1 MSLNEM
7 YDSIGIREKETWV
20 EGMGSTFDI
29 FEGEECRWIDLGGQ
43 SNQYAYYHNYL
54 TDVTYP
60 ENAELYEFI
69 SYYEHEYIPFLQS
82 GNAWVINGIGGVY
95 SRYMIAD
102 TTVINE
108 KEYSVL
114 TERWVYI
121 NKNKLEDVNYKTYL
135 REEGKKVYQYQYKEG
150 FVPVWHNTEHLFF
163 DFGAQKGDSIVFADW
178 DEYKLTLV
186 IDDICQTVL
195 DNKVRDVFYVS
206 YIILA
211 KEIEEEFIDGRD
223 IWIEGIGPT
232 IGGVF
237 DCKWRL
243 ASGTSWYYC
252 FHNYNTGYTYPE
264 DVTML
269 DFSAVHATPSDANTL
284 TLHRNGNALMAVFP
298 TASAGEAITHYDATG
313 RVVATQPIRTGATTA
328 TIDITAL
335 PAGVYI
341 ARLNSGATA
350 KVVL

>member
-1 MSLNEM
+1 MKRIL
-7 YDSIGIREKETWV
+7 SILVTLLAL
-20 EGMGSTFDI
+20 SA
-29 FEGEECRWIDLGGQ
+29 
-43 SNQYAYYHNYL
+43 YA
-54 TDVTYP
+54 
-60 ENAELYEFI
+60 
-69 SYYEHEYIPFLQS
+69 EHVYIPFLQS

-121 NKNKLEDVNYKTYL
+121 NENKLEDVNYKTYL

-206 YIILA
+206 YIILD
-211 KEIEEEFIDGRD
+211 KEREED
-223 IWIEGIGPT
+223 
-232 IGGVF
+232 
-237 DCKWRL
+237 
-243 ASGTSWYYC
+243 
-252 FHNYNTGYTYPE
+252 
-264 DVTML
+264 
-269 DFSAVHATPSDANTL
+269 
-284 TLHRNGNALMAVFP
+284 
-298 TASAGEAITHYDATG
+298 
-313 RVVATQPIRTGATTA
+313 
-328 TIDITAL
+328 
-335 PAGVYI
+335 YI
-341 ARLNSGATA
+341 F
-350 KVVL
+350 